1 MLGQEQMSKE
11 DFLRAEQM
19 FYRELREKRN
29 EVRKFKASLREH
41 EQALELLSDLPKKV
55 SSNLHFVPRSR
66 LTCNMSCVSKSDA
79 A

>member
-11 DFLRAEQM
+11 EFLRAEQM

-41 EQALELLSDLPKKV
+41 EQALELLSDLPKKA
-55 SSNLHFVPRSR
+55 S
-66 LTCNMSCVSKSDA
+66 CNFILSHDA
-79 A
+79 ADS

>member
-11 DFLRAEQM
+11 DFLRAEQI

-29 EVRKFKASLREH
+29 EVRKFKASLCEH

-55 SSNLHFVPRSR
+55 SKFPLQYVSQLSSACA
-66 LTCNMSCVSKSDA
+66 CNRRGMT
-79 A
+79 

>member
-1 MLGQEQMSKE
+1 MSKE

-55 SSNLHFVPRSR
+55 CRNLLGFHSA
-66 LTCNMSCVSKSDA
+66 S
-79 A
+79 